1 MNNNERNKF
10 LGMLYDILVTNNI
23 KSYDDKPKD
32 LKEKV
37 NRLNDY
43 LDKLK
48 RVQDRAID
56 NNRYLYMVKK
66 LYYDRYVIK
75 EDNIP
80 DGYLRFLENQYLEQG
95 HGHINLVEPNTYK
108 DEELRKEHIQT
119 IIREQKDSLD
129 NWLNYFLSKDSD
141 YLPMW
146 AKVWAFQGMLQ
157 IGNLNKNKD
166 GYDKRSKTT
175 TNPFVS
181 FDSEILGRCVSLIEE
196 IFEKKEMTDEEVK
209 KLVESG
215 SFSKLYGKLL
225 ANKKQVKAETI
236 DGIWIKY
243 NQESEDDIK
252 IKVDQGIET
261 EYIKLY
267 NSLQGYNTGW
277 CTAGSRETARK
288 QILGGDFYVYY
299 SLDKNGEYKI
309 PRLAIRM
316 ENNYIGEIRGIAENQ
331 NIESNMELILEEKL
345 KEFPNASMY
354 KKKVSDM
361 KLLTNIYNKYLNKE
375 ELTKDELR
383 FLYEL
388 DELIYGFGYRSDPR
402 IKEILDERNKIE
414 DLMLVLECDKEQIIL
429 DGDYD
434 KLRKSKKLIKYF
446 YGGLWLN
453 DVAGDD
459 GLVFPEIMRGDLCL
473 TGFLDNEKMKLPRI
487 LLGELDLGNFVIS
500 DSKNL
505 ELPEIIDGTIH
516 LWCVANWEGLKLP
529 KKINGDLCLWELNS
543 LIGITLSEEI
553 LGHVLIYGGCYTL
566 EQIKEMQQEEIRNK
580 NIKLLGKSS
589 GYVINV
595 LLIVNIILFGILV
608 FIIGLG
614 IFK

>member
-23 KSYDDKPKD
+23 KTYKDKPKD

-56 NNRYLYMVKK
+56 NKRYLYMVKK

-80 DGYLRFLENQYLEQG
+80 DGYLKFLENQYLEQG
-95 HGHINLVEPNTYK
+95 YGHINLVEPNTYK
-108 DEELRKEHIQT
+108 DEELRKEHIET

-196 IFEKKEMTDEEVK
+196 TFEKKEMTDEEVK

-225 ANKKQVKAETI
+225 ANKKQVKAETT

-252 IKVDQGIET
+252 IKADQGKET

-277 CTAGSRETARK
+277 CTAGSGETAKK
-288 QILGGDFYVYY
+288 QL
-299 SLDKNGEYKI
+299 
-309 PRLAIRM
+309 LA
-316 ENNYIGEIRGIAENQ
+316 Q
-331 NIESNMELILEEKL
+331 
-345 KEFPNASMY
+345 
-354 KKKVSDM
+354 
-361 KLLTNIYNKYLNKE
+361 
-375 ELTKDELR
+375 
-383 FLYEL
+383 
-388 DELIYGFGYRSDPR
+388 
-402 IKEILDERNKIE
+402 
-414 DLMLVLECDKEQIIL
+414 
-429 DGDYD
+429 
-434 KLRKSKKLIKYF
+434 
-446 YGGLWLN
+446 
-453 DVAGDD
+453 
-459 GLVFPEIMRGDLCL
+459 
-473 TGFLDNEKMKLPRI
+473 
-487 LLGELDLGNFVIS
+487 
-500 DSKNL
+500 
-505 ELPEIIDGTIH
+505 
-516 LWCVANWEGLKLP
+516 
-529 KKINGDLCLWELNS
+529 
-543 LIGITLSEEI
+543 
-553 LGHVLIYGGCYTL
+553 
-566 EQIKEMQQEEIRNK
+566 
-580 NIKLLGKSS
+580 
-589 GYVINV
+589 
-595 LLIVNIILFGILV
+595 
-608 FIIGLG
+608 
-614 IFK
+614 